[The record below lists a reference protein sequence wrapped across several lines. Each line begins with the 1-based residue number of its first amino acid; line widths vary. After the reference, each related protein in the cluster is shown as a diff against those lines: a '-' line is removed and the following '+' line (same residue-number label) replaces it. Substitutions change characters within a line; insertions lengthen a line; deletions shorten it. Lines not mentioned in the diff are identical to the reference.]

1 MKLDKT
7 HYSKEE
13 FQNILAERRLDK
25 RNKKLHDSIEDSVP
39 TERNYLCLKHGNK
52 YSADYVNI
60 LFSMSHASLARRV
73 ADSQCRA

>member
-25 RNKKLHDSIEDSVP
+25 RNKKLLASIEDSVP

-52 YSADYVNI
+52 YSDDYVNI
-60 LFSMSHASLARRV
+60 LQWTMR
-73 ADSQCRA
+73 